1 MNKIIQIKRFFKA
14 TAFFIV
20 ALFLIPNTAL
30 AQEKLG
36 LQNSNFGG
44 THSIYLN
51 PALIATPANEIYIDF
66 FTRGLH
72 FQNNFL
78 NYNAPVSLNDW
89 YFGKIPPANQG
100 PGGRASFGQ
109 NWLQTLD
116 LNGGTANFNLHNDIR
131 LLSFMFPVS
140 RKTFFSFNI
149 RQRNGIQVIGLDEP
163 FAQIARYGINN
174 SKKNI
179 FGPGSQ
185 LQYGDQLATENGFK
199 AHFESWQEYG
209 FTLASIMR
217 ESKSRL
223 FSAGVTFKILRGMG
237 VAHMSSDNLRLT
249 VENGDS
255 ITFNDG
261 GFRFANSSDYALL
274 NPVLNLDQW
283 FEHETTGAGLGFD
296 LGLTWQKKRKRSAFK
311 KHFVWDI
318 DCNYRRQY
326 DWKFGA
332 SLMDIGFINHGRNVV
347 NRSANFNSP
356 QGLAV
361 RHTMLNGFTQ
371 QNNTGFENLQ
381 NDLFNNIDN
390 LTTTSSFTS
399 YLPAALSLQ
408 YDLRLG
414 NRFYLGVNA
423 QKGLKTNAS
432 QGLNANDFLS
442 FVPRV
447 ESYLGEFA
455 LPITVSSLFNDKV
468 AVGFF
473 TRFWMFHFGSDNL
486 LGLLGSSSNTQF
498 TGASIYG
505 GFSIPIPFCHDNSWV
520 EEKIGRTIVK
530 EPDPVFEEEV
540 VEEVQVVEEVVEEVE
555 EVEEEL
561 IGENPDTLKSIPTDT
576 VFVNDPQAALREAD
590 LIRKQKQLEERIAEL
605 EKRANSSNCADCE
618 QRLRTERQNNDR
630 LKRELDQVTVANRNL
645 ERQVLQLNDR
655 IRQLESERLLLN
667 EKIKNCENTDQTRKL
682 VQDKL
687 VVIEQEKAL
696 CEQKTKDKENEI
708 VDYVR
713 RIIEL
718 ERELKDC
725 RTKLTEQTGN
735 EELKKTYDE
744 INRLEA
750 LVKALELDK
759 RNCISEKNEL
769 SVRVNLLQKEAD
781 DCKKLY
787 QTLQA
792 KVVQMESEKIAFVK
806 ENTDL
811 KARIAALEKQIANGD
826 NCAADKAE
834 LEKLK
839 LKVSSLENEKKKCE
853 DEKVILQNQLSIKD
867 ATIKKLNDTLS
878 TVVSNAA
885 YCEIQL
891 ENAIREFQATANK
904 LSDVQK
910 KLRDCESKLKDCDN
924 NSSESSSSSS
934 TDLDKERERLMAE
947 ISDLESQLDKL
958 KIQISTKDS
967 ELTRLKA
974 METQLK
980 KCEEDKAALLSQ
992 LSQKES
998 RIKSLSD
1005 SLSSSQSKLE
1015 YSESQL
1021 ASAIREFQ
1029 ATANKLSDVQKSL
1042 KETEAKLQDCLKN
1055 NGSSTNDQAYQ
1066 KLLADFE
1073 TQKQSL
1079 ESVKKQLA
1087 EQESL
1092 VKSLR
1097 STETELKNKLSTCEK
1112 SNNTQDLN
1120 AQIATLDQKLKAA
1133 ESAVQQLKTAESTL
1147 KTQLKKCEDEKQA
1160 LASQVNNQGLKQ
1172 DNTESE
1178 KQIQSLLQKQ
1188 KELETNLD
1196 NSNKKVA
1203 ALEKE
1208 IASLKTSLAQSK
1220 SALEN
1225 ANDCKEVEQR
1235 AVRMQV
1241 ISDSLTRVNAAL
1253 QKQLIECETKQGSIQ
1268 EGIRRQGGSSGVGI
1282 GTPSSTSRT
1291 GTANTGILGG
1301 QQRQTRGSSQT
1312 TTNPTSRSTS
1322 TTAGSRTQNRTQSR
1336 TESRKEN
1343 EGTATNTRGS
1353 RSSNRSQQSEEP
1365 GT

>member
-1 MNKIIQIKRFFKA
+1 MKKIIQIKRFFKA
-14 TAFFIV
+14 AAFFIV

-89 YFGKIPPANQG
+89 YFGKTPPANQG
-100 PGGRASFGQ
+100 PDGRALFGQ

-116 LNGGTANFNLHNDIR
+116 LNGGAANFNLHNDIR

-163 FAQIARYGINN
+163 FAQMARYGINN
-174 SKKNI
+174 SKNNI

-185 LQYGDQLATENGFK
+185 LQYGDQLSTENGFK

-209 FTLASIMR
+209 FTLASIMK

-237 VAHMSSDNLRLT
+237 VAHMSSDDLRLT

-274 NPVLNLDQW
+274 NPVLNLGQW

-347 NRSANFNSP
+347 NRSANFSSP

-361 RHTMLNGFTQ
+361 RQTMLNGFTQ

-414 NRFYLGVNA
+414 NRFYIGVNA

-486 LGLLGSSSNTQF
+486 LGLLGSSTNTQF

-540 VEEVQVVEEVVEEVE
+540 VEEVQVVEEIVE
-555 EVEEEL
+555 EVEEEV
-561 IGENPDTLKSIPTDT
+561 IGENPDTLKSIPADT
-576 VFVNDPQAALREAD
+576 VYVNDPQAALREAD
-590 LIRKQKQLEERIAEL
+590 LVRKQKQLEERIAEL

-630 LKRELDQVTVANRNL
+630 LKRELDQVTVANRSM
-645 ERQVLQLNDR
+645 ERQVLQLNDK
-655 IRQLESERLLLN
+655 IRQLETERLLLN
-667 EKIKNCENTDQTRKL
+667 EKIKNCENTDQTKNL
-682 VQDKL
+682 VQEKL

-696 CEQKTKDKENEI
+696 CEQKTKDKESEI

-759 RNCISEKNEL
+759 RKCISEKNEL

-787 QTLQA
+787 QALQA

-806 ENTDL
+806 ENSDL

-867 ATIKKLNDTLS
+867 ATIRKLNDTLS

-910 KLRDCESKLKDCDN
+910 KLRDCESKLKECDT
-924 NSSESSSSSS
+924 NSSESSSSS
-934 TDLDKERERLMAE
+934 DLDKERKRLMAE

-958 KIQISTKDS
+958 KIEMSIKDS

-974 METQLK
+974 LETQLK
-980 KCEEDKAALLSQ
+980 KCQDDKSALLSE

-1005 SLSSSQSKLE
+1005 SLSTSQSKLE

-1079 ESVKKQLA
+1079 ESVKKQLV
-1087 EQESL
+1087 EQENL

-1120 AQIATLDQKLKAA
+1120 AQIVTLDQKLKAA
-1133 ESAVQQLKTAESTL
+1133 ESAVQQLKTTESTL

-1196 NSNKKVA
+1196 NSSKKVA
-1203 ALEKE
+1203 SLEKE
-1208 IASLKTSLAQSK
+1208 IATLKSSLAQSK
-1220 SALEN
+1220 TALEN
-1225 ANDCKEVEQR
+1225 ASDCKEVEQR
-1235 AVRMQV
+1235 ALRIQV
-1241 ISDSLTRVNAAL
+1241 ISDSLTRVNAEL

-1301 QQRQTRGSSQT
+1301 QQRQSRGSSQT
-1312 TTNPTSRSTS
+1312 ANNPTSRSTS